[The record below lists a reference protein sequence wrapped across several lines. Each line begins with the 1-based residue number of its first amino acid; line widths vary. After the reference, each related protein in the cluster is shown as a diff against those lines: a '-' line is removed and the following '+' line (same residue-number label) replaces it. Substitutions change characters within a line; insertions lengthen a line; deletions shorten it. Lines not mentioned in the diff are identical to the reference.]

1 MSRNLT
7 RAERELRLR
16 LVREGLSYQEIGR
29 QCGVSR
35 QAIHRWVRE
44 EGITKPRAVSR
55 ERQGTRMRTAYTL
68 GILKGLAWA
77 EVGKR
82 LDTDNDNACQ
92 LARRYASYHGLPW
105 RYRGNGETLPPMEVH
120 Q

>member
-7 RAERELRLR
+7 AAERDLRLR
-16 LVREGLSYQEIGR
+16 LVLQGLSYGEIGR
-29 QCGVSR
+29 RCGVSR

-44 EGITKPRAVSR
+44 EGITKPRAVNR
-55 ERQGTRMRTAYTL
+55 ARQGTRMKTAYTL

-82 LDTDNDNACQ
+82 LGTDNDSACQ
-92 LARRYASYHGLPW
+92 LARRYASYHNLPW
-105 RYRGNGETLPPMEVH
+105 RYRSNGETLPPMEVAR
-120 Q
+120 